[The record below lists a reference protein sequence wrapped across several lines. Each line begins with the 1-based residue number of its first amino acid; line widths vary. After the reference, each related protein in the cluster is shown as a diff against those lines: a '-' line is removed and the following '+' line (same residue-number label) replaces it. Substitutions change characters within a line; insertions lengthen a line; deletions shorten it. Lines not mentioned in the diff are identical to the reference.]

1 MSRVPIAEQPVEV
14 PTTRRLRQP
23 WPRSQESLRWSDDLE
38 RAAAALPEEVSNDVA
53 QALITVMAARLV
65 ASAMD
70 ARLLADRTS
79 PLQRFERRLR
89 KSTDTFNRQ
98 FG

>member
-1 MSRVPIAEQPVEV
+1 MAQAPIAEQPVDV

-23 WPRSQESLRWSDDLE
+23 WPRGQESPRWSEDLE
-38 RAAAALPEEVSNDVA
+38 RAAAALPEEVA
-53 QALITVMAARLV
+53 QAMIAVMAARLV

-70 ARLLADRTS
+70 ARLPATRTS
-79 PLQRFERRLR
+79 PLQRLDRRLR
-89 KSTDTFNRQ
+89 ESVDTFNRQ